1 MLGKYIRL
9 SDQDDDCR
17 PGEKAESNSVINQR
31 LLLDHFI
38 ANDPELAGCRALE
51 FLDDGH
57 TGTNFDRPGIQA
69 LFAAVRRGEIDC
81 IIVKDLSRFGRDSL
95 EVGEYLERVFP
106 LLQVRFIAIN
116 DGFDSRKKQ
125 YGTAGDLDIGV
136 RNLINEL
143 YSRNVSVNVRTAKR
157 QYAARGEC
165 IAAYPFY
172 GYVKGAE
179 NRRQLEIDP
188 PAADTVRTIFRLW
201 LEGCSTADIAETLN
215 AQQVPS
221 PSTRKRQLGAKRAN
235 WSKLRE
241 EVPWTV
247 AAIRVI
253 LQNERYTGKL
263 ISIRTMRKEIG
274 KLDQTTIPKE
284 DWIVVPDA
292 FEAIISEDDFHRAQ
306 TLFRTVS
313 RPPAVPVKKS
323 NSHPLFSRKVFCGV
337 CGLGLS
343 RQKVSRPYYRCNAPK
358 GPLAERCKAIRIS
371 EEDLK
376 AYVLEEIRNH
386 AAAACVEKP
395 ADISADA
402 GAIQD
407 RITALE
413 QKIEKHWSAKKD
425 AFVKRNGGL
434 ISQAEFDRIF
444 AERGRKIQQLRA
456 ELESLNN
463 TAAKTQP
470 ASAQCPNKLADAAGA
485 KELTREM
492 MDGLIRSIH
501 VFEDGRIET
510 VWNASEGVGNMMQA
524 PFGKGEAR

>member
-172 GYVKGAE
+172 GYVKGTE

-456 ELESLNN
+456 ELESLSN

>member
-38 ANDPELAGCRALE
+38 ANDPELAECRALE

-57 TGTNFDRPGIQA
+57 TGTNFDRPGVQA

-106 LLQVRFIAIN
+106 LLQVRFIAVN

-172 GYVKGAE
+172 GYVKGTE

-201 LEGCSTADIAETLN
+201 LEGCSTADIAEALN
-215 AQQVPS
+215 ARQVPS
-221 PSTRKRQLGAKRAN
+221 PSMRKRQLGAKRAN

-241 EVPWTV
+241 EVPWT
-247 AAIRVI
+247 AEAIRVI

-274 KLDQTTIPKE
+274 KLEQMTIPKE

-292 FEAIISEDDFHRAQ
+292 FEAIISEDDFQRAQ
-306 TLFRTVS
+306 TLFRTVF
-313 RPPAVPVKKS
+313 RPPATSVKKS
-323 NSHPLFSRKVFCGV
+323 NSQPLFSRKVFCGV

-343 RQKVSRPYYRCNAPK
+343 LQKVSRPYYRCNAPK

-510 VWNASEGVGNMMQA
+510 VWNASEGVGNMM
-524 PFGKGEAR
+524 